1 MHKGFIELRNI
12 KSLDRFLASANGDA
26 IVILKHSDSC
36 GISGRAYAELTK
48 LARPIGVVTVQ
59 TARAVSN
66 EIETRLG
73 VAHETPQVLIV
84 RDGKVVW
91 SASHGRVKAE
101 SIEAALA
108 EESRRQEADCRKQ

>member
-1 MHKGFIELRNI
+1 MHNGFVELRNI
-12 KSLDRFLASANGDA
+12 ESLDQFLASANGDA

-36 GISGRAYAELTK
+36 GISDRAYAELTK

-66 EIETRLG
+66 EIETRMG
-73 VAHETPQVLIV
+73 VAHETPQVLII

-91 SASHGRVKAE
+91 STSHGGVRAE
-101 SIEAALA
+101 AIETAL
-108 EESRRQEADCRKQ
+108 EEVGRRQ